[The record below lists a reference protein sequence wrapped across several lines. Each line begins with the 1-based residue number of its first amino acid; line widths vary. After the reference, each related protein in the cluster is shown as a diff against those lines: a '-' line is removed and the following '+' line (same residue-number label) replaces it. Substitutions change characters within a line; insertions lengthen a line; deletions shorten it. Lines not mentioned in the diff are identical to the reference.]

1 MSEEERV
8 HEAAEGNSKGTRL
21 TIQNKISNDQM
32 EEQIQVD
39 RKRLESMI
47 TGLYKNFASLIS

>member
-1 MSEEERV
+1 MSEEERA
-8 HEAAEGNSKGTRL
+8 HEVTKETSKSTRQ
-21 TIQNKISNDQM
+21 TTQNKISNDQI

-47 TGLYKNFASLIS
+47 TGFPETFHIQF